1 MMNKVFRADDASLDD
16 LAGRHPGIVGY
27 GNLGRPFAL
36 NLRDSGLDVI
46 LSERDSERQ
55 ALARR
60 EGFRPVPLPDLVQ
73 GADIIFLLV
82 PDELMQAIFLRDIS
96 PWLTRG
102 DMLIFASA
110 ANVAFGFIEPPPM
123 VDVGLLAPRTIGLA
137 VRERYLADRGFFSFL
152 SIWQDASGRA
162 WRSLLALAKAIGSLR
177 GDAGGIEISFA
188 QEAELD
194 LFMQQA
200 VMPVLHNAL
209 QTAGQVLIDHGYPPE
224 AAFIDLYLSGELED
238 LLRRAG
244 REGLFPALRT
254 MSLTSQYG
262 LFSRLERFHD
272 NRLPALMSLALEDI
286 RQGVFSRDW
295 AREQLDGYPRLLRL
309 LRKYAAL
316 ELWQME
322 QETLDLLYPQRERD
336 AGAFALRPRE

>member
-1 MMNKVFRADDASLDD
+1 MKKIFRAEDASLDD
-16 LAGRHPGIVGY
+16 LAGRRTGIIGY

-60 EGFRPVPLPDLVQ
+60 EGFRPVPLPDLVRS
-73 GADIIFLLV
+73 ADLIFLLL
-82 PDELMQAIFLRDIS
+82 PDESMQNIFLRDIS
-96 PWLTRG
+96 PWLARG

-110 ANVAFGFIEPPPM
+110 SNIAFGFIEPPPM
-123 VDVGLLAPRTIGLA
+123 VDVVLLAPRTLAVA
-137 VRERYLADRGFFSFL
+137 VRERYLAGRGFFSFL
-152 SIWQDASGRA
+152 AVHQDASGRA
-162 WRSLLALAKAIGSLR
+162 WRSLLALARAIGSLR
-177 GDAGGIEISFA
+177 ADAGGIEISFA
-188 QEAELD
+188 REAELD

-200 VMPVLHNAL
+200 VMPVLQYAL

-238 LLRRAG
+238 LLHRAG

-262 LFSRLERFHD
+262 LFSRLERFQD
-272 NRLPALMSLALEDI
+272 NRLATLMGLTLEDI
-286 RQGVFSRDW
+286 RSGTFARDW
-295 AREQLDGYPRLLRL
+295 AREQQDGFPRLLRL
-309 LRKYAAL
+309 LRKHAGM
-316 ELWQME
+316 ELWQLE
-322 QETLDLLYPQRERD
+322 QEALDLLYPDRERD
-336 AGAFALRPRE
+336 AGAFDVRPRG